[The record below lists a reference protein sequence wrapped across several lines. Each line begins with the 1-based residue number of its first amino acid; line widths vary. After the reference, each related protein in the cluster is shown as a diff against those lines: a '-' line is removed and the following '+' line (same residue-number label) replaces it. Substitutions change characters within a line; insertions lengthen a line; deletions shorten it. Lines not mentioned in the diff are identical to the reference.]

1 MKPILAQALTE
12 RGIINDNT
20 RIRALCPVRLMGGAP
35 STHNLTLTVDR
46 VMFMDDAVIIDAS
59 HKDGRKF
66 RVPAEQ
72 IYEVD
77 GMDPARLAAAYD
89 IKPDGLK
96 KIAGKKRGRK
106 SKQGVYIS
114 VNKQQ

>member
-35 STHNLTLTVDR
+35 ATHDLTLTVDR
-46 VMFMDDAVIIDAS
+46 VRFMDGAVIIDAS

-77 GMDPARLAAAYD
+77 GMEPTRLAAAYD
-89 IKPDGLK
+89 IKPDGIK
-96 KIAGKKRGRK
+96 RIEGKKRGRK
-106 SKQGVYIS
+106 SRTGVYVS
-114 VNKQQ
+114 VNKNQ